1 MFPSRI
7 NLIPMAG
14 RGSRFFEQKYRVPK
28 PFVPVRG
35 RPMFLTAA
43 SSFPNA
49 DHAIFLIQAEHLAK
63 YPIAATISRS
73 YPQHSLIPV
82 HGVTEGQAC
91 TCLLAEDILHPQA
104 SLFIASCDYEMIYD
118 RQRYE
123 ALVNNPEI
131 DVIIWTFTIGAVKK
145 ANPNAFAYCRT
156 EGNHVLEV
164 VEKRTISDDPYN
176 DPAVVG
182 SFTYRTADLFVQGAR
197 QMIAK
202 NIRVNGEFYVGT
214 SINQLIEAG
223 YRVVTFP
230 IDKFISFGNPYELR
244 HFEYWEEYFDDLRD
258 HPYTADYGHKRLP
271 R

>member
-1 MFPSRI
+1 
-7 NLIPMAG
+7 MAG

-43 SSFPNA
+43 ASFPPA
-49 DHAIFLIQAEHLAK
+49 DHLIFLIRAEHLAR
-63 YPIAATISRS
+63 YPIAETIART
-73 YPQHSLIPV
+73 YPRHNLIPV
-82 HGVTEGQAC
+82 STLTEGQAC
-91 TCLLAEDILHPQA
+91 TCLLAEELLPPQA

-123 ALVNNPEI
+123 SLHSDPEI
-131 DVIIWTFTIGAVKK
+131 DVIIWTFTIGAIKK

-156 EGNHVLEV
+156 EGDRVLEV

-182 SFTYRTADLFVQGAR
+182 SFTYRTADLFIRGAR

-230 IDKFISFGNPYELR
+230 IDKFISFGNPTELR
-244 HFEYWEEYFDDLRD
+244 HFEYWEEYFDGLPD
-258 HPYTADYGHKRLP
+258 HPYSAGYGRKRLP